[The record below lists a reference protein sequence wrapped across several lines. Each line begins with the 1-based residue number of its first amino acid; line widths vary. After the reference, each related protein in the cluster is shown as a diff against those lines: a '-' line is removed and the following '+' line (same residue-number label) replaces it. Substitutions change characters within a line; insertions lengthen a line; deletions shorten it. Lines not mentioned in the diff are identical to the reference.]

1 MTTLTKVFIVVLAI
15 FAIAFSM
22 LVVQYTAQ
30 TTNYRKLSDENRRWA
45 LQEQSAREA
54 ADTKHKVVIA
64 HFTKVI
70 SRLQSQIAQDNANL
84 AKANMELANVKN
96 DLLAEQGK
104 TASLMSQA
112 NQLTNMSNAS
122 GAERKQL
129 QSQLLQVRKD
139 NAALRTD
146 NITLSKTNQK
156 LGLQRQ
162 LYEKEIRLL
171 KEQNFSLGE
180 RMEKLRGQL
189 QTSASGVPASSSPD
203 ATVKPV
209 SGMGSSPIIGEVT
222 NVRDG
227 LAEISVGGSHGVKS
241 GMEFIV
247 YRGSQYL
254 GKLKINKVL
263 ADKSAGNLLQVQG
276 NIRPGDKV
284 TDKFQF

>member
-1 MTTLTKVFIVVLAI
+1 
-15 FAIAFSM
+15 M